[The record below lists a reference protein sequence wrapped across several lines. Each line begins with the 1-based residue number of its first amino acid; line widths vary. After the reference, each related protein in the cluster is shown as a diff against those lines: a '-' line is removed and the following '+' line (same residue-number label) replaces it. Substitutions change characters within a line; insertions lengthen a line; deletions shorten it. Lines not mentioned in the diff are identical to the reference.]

1 MNKMDRFIATCEEI
15 ITKYE
20 ENKLSIPH
28 RNVKDALK
36 AFKNKYKS
44 SSISEFYEEHRDKL
58 LANPHEF
65 FMSTKS
71 AIIHSKK
78 AFIATSNIY
87 RYANEL
93 AEDTKKL
100 HAINEIESDTYSK
113 YPLLKLPIV
122 FLIDL
127 WKLLLTIHSTE
138 HNDYSLIKEKIAELE
153 GGLSKK
159 TFKEDD
165 ELKSIITKLAD
176 VVKEPEVSNEIAKT
190 IKEVNPDDIGSSL
203 PRIYNLL
210 NNERIKKL
218 LG

>member
-1 MNKMDRFIATCEEI
+1 
-15 ITKYE
+15 
-20 ENKLSIPH
+20 
-28 RNVKDALK
+28 
-36 AFKNKYKS
+36 
-44 SSISEFYEEHRDKL
+44 
-58 LANPHEF
+58 
-65 FMSTKS
+65 
-71 AIIHSKK
+71 
-78 AFIATSNIY
+78 
-87 RYANEL
+87 
-93 AEDTKKL
+93 
-100 HAINEIESDTYSK
+100 
-113 YPLLKLPIV
+113 
-122 FLIDL
+122 
-127 WKLLLTIHSTE
+127 
-138 HNDYSLIKEKIAELE
+138 LIKEKIAELE